1 MTREEEILNFMK
13 SLSISREEAEE
24 LYESDHSDEILPEVE
39 EMEKKAKQ
47 IKRYEKSNKKRKP
60 SSRVRKVDNTEKKF
74 LLHILNCAL
83 ADVDIQATP
92 HNETELSFKFNSTN
106 FTIKLIR
113 HREPKSQ
120 K

>member
-47 IKRYEKSNKKRKP
+47 IKRYEKSDKKRKA
-60 SSRVRKVDNTEKKF
+60 STRVRKIDGEKLV
-74 LLHILNCAL
+74 LLSILQKAL
-83 ADVDIQATP
+83 ADAEIQATP
-92 HNETELSFKFNSTN
+92 HNETKLSFKYNSTN
-106 FTIKLIR
+106 FTVKLIR

>member
-1 MTREEEILNFMK
+1 MTKEEEILNFMK

-24 LYESDHSDEILPEVE
+24 LYESDHSDEVLPEVE

-47 IKRYEKSNKKRKP
+47 IKRYEKSDKKRKP
-60 SSRVRKVDNTEKKF
+60 SSRIRKVDTEKKF
-74 LLHILNCAL
+74 LLHILNSAL

-92 HNETELSFKFNSTN
+92 HNETELSFKYNSTD

>member
-13 SLSISREEAEE
+13 NLSISREEAEE

-47 IKRYEKSNKKRKP
+47 IKRYEKSDKKRKA
-60 SSRVRKVDNTEKKF
+60 STRVRKVDEEKKI
-74 LLHILNCAL
+74 LLSILEKAL
-83 ADVDIQATP
+83 AEAQIQATP